1 MSQPAICNKCK
12 DAGFPNELI
21 KFEQAGTKADGS
33 KKWRVLN
40 ASDGSEHKHKQKE
53 APKAEAPRGDYAEL
67 VSAIRD
73 LAQAI
78 REKKA

>member
-1 MSQPAICNKCK
+1 MSTTPVKCNKCA

-33 KKWRVLN
+33 KWRILN

-53 APKAEAPRGDYAEL
+53 AHKGEAPRGDYSEL
-67 VSAIRD
+67 ISAIPN
-73 LAQAI
+73 
-78 REKKA
+78 